1 MKSSPIQNLIVKNNK
16 TISTENVAGGE
27 KKEGCFFIGDFT
39 LTNWLLHSRF
49 YDDFA
54 VTN

>member
-27 KKEGCFFIGDFT
+27 KKRGGGLLEISRLRIGCYTQDFMMV
-39 LTNWLLHSRF
+39 L
-49 YDDFA
+49 
-54 VTN
+54 